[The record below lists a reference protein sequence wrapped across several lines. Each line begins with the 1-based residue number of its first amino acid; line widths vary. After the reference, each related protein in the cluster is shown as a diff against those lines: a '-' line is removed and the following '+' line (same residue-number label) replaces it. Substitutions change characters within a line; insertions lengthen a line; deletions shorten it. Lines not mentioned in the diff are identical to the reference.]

1 MPRTAL
7 SITVLIV
14 LVLVCAAAVPAAP
27 LQDDAA
33 KIKADIDGLMTV
45 WHKAAATSDAKTYF
59 GLMAPGAVFLG
70 TDATERWTKDAFE
83 KYAASAFKRPS
94 AWAYGAT
101 ERNVG
106 LSADRATAWVDETL
120 ASQSYWTCRGTAVLE
135 KVDGAWKIRLYS
147 LTYTIPNSAV
157 REIMPVVKRELAKD
171 EKK

>member
-1 MPRTAL
+1 MSRSLITLIAL
-7 SITVLIV
+7 IAFGFSAAG
-14 LVLVCAAAVPAAP
+14 AAAVP
-27 LQDDAA
+27 QDDAA
-33 KIKADIDGLMTV
+33 KIKADIDTLMTA
-45 WHKAAATSDAKTYF
+45 WHKAAAVSDAKTYF

-94 AWAYGAT
+94 AWNYWAV

-106 LSADRATAWVDETL
+106 LSADRTTAWVDETL
-120 ASQSYWTCRGTAVLE
+120 GSQSYWTCRGTGVLE
-135 KVDGAWKIRLYS
+135 KVDGAWMIRLYS

-171 EKK
+171 AKK